1 MNIQWLKQM
10 LGGYYNYTPPE
21 TFSGEKKPHYTDE
34 KREASKSEISQGY
47 YNITPPKN
55 FKGEIIPHHSR
66 EILED
71 KTKNLP
77 DGFLSPEQRTRY
89 YLSQDLENIGKR
101 VGKIRNKGDEKLST
115 LLDMINNDYYK
126 TPITRRN

>member
-1 MNIQWLKQM
+1 MNTQWLKKM

-55 FKGEIIPHHSR
+55 LRGDILPHHSR
-66 EILED
+66 EVLED
-71 KTKNLP
+71 RTSNFP
-77 DGFLSPEQRTRY
+77 VIPQNVPPSPNNFLNSEQRMRY

-101 VGKIRNKGDEKLST
+101 VGEVKKPA
-115 LLDMINNDYYK
+115 LLDLLKNIK
-126 TPITRRN
+126 